1 MYTCMCIC
9 AACLHV
15 HTYKYSTHQ
24 TLPTHR
30 RGAVPFVCS
39 CPCDSSLSTWVAHS
53 GLFSPWLFLDHE
65 LPAGQSDAHWVSL
78 SPSRTCWNHSTFAAY
93 ISGCRYNNY
102 MPTHVLMCL
111 HIYTWNIQKKI
122 LKANFKFCGG
132 KYAPPQIPIHLY
144 GTLFSGRSY
153 IQKKWTQHT
162 LSKSLCHWSNTLQI
176 NFYHGMQQPDCSLA
190 RKKCTQLMQKYYI
203 SLG

>member
-53 GLFSPWLFLDHE
+53 GLFSPWLFLDHK

-132 KYAPPQIPIHLY
+132 KYAPP
-144 GTLFSGRSY
+144 
-153 IQKKWTQHT
+153 
-162 LSKSLCHWSNTLQI
+162 KSLSICMGLYFQTEATYKRNEHNIRRVNHCATEVTHFRLIFTMECNNLTAHWHERSA
-176 NFYHGMQQPDCSLA
+176 HS
-190 RKKCTQLMQKYYI
+190 
-203 SLG
+203 